1 MKKLRLEI
9 WVFLGLVA
17 LLAAAL
23 LLPGGDDH
31 LSEVSDAFREMAP
44 LLDAETTRAW

>member
-1 MKKLRLEI
+1 MKQIRLEL
-9 WVFLGLVA
+9 WVFLGLVV

-31 LSEVSDAFREMAP
+31 LSEVSDAVLQMAP
-44 LLDAETTRAW
+44 LLDAEMTRPR